1 MEDAELWR
9 KRLYDGA
16 TKTEDGCLVKG
27 TQHHIYRN
35 IVVNGRT
42 KAAHRLAYELEH
54 GPIPK
59 GMVVMHSCDVP
70 GCFNPDH
77 LSIGTQADNS
87 ADMHAKKRNY
97 DITGRSPQKHNV
109 KTVPFLVRMRPE
121 IRELL
126 EAASADQ
133 RRSMASIIDQAVRD
147 QLEPRYGNL
156 DDRLSRLLLG
166 GKP

>member
-1 MEDAELWR
+1 MEDQELWR

-16 TKTEDGCLVKG
+16 TKTEDGCLIKG
-27 TQHHIYRN
+27 NEYAYRN
-35 IVVNGRT
+35 IVIDGRT

-59 GMVVMHSCDVP
+59 GLVVMHKCDVP
-70 GCFNPDH
+70 GCFNPEH
-77 LSIGTQADNS
+77 LSVGTQSDN
-87 ADMHAKKRNY
+87 AVDMHNKNRAYK
-97 DITGRSPQKHNV
+97 TSGRSPQKQNV

-126 EAASADQ
+126 EAASSDQ

-147 QLEPRYGNL
+147 QLEPRYGQLN
-156 DDRLSRLLLG
+156 DRLSRLIG
-166 GKP
+166 GK